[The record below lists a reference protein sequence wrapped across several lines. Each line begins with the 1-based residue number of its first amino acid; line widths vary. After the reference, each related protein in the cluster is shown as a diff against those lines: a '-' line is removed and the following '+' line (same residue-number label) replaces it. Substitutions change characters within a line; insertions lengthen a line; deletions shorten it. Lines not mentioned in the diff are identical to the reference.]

1 MRVLRTHEEPL
12 ADTISLQ
19 GEGEAYLE
27 GGLTYVS
34 LRT

>member
-12 ADTISLQ
+12 ADMICLQ
-19 GEGEAYLE
+19 GEGEEYFA
-27 GGLTYVS
+27 GVLTYVS